1 MSNTLQRWQLNRY
14 GAHHL
19 SLESHPVP
27 RPGPGEVLVRVE
39 AVSLNYRDKLMI
51 DNGMGMPLTMPFTP
65 ASDMCGTVIATGEG
79 VTRWRAEDRI
89 VSTFWA
95 GWMDGVCP
103 ADAFALG
110 GTGPGMLASHVLLNE
125 HWAVAAPR
133 SLTAAQASTLPCA
146 GLTAWFALVET
157 GALRAGQTVLVH
169 GTGGVALFGLQIARA
184 HGAQVIVV
192 SGSDT
197 KLEQARA
204 LGASHGINRQGTAD
218 WVSAAR
224 EWTGGRGVDHVLE
237 IVGGANLGRS
247 LQTLGQ
253 GGRASVIGI
262 LEGDQI
268 SSSVFPVIMG
278 RPTIQGISV
287 GHRRA
292 LEELVRAVDATGL
305 QPVIAAEYDYTKL
318 PLALEHLE
326 RGPFGKVVLKF

>member
-1 MSNTLQRWQLNRY
+1 MQNTLKRWQLTRFGPHN
-14 GAHHL
+14 L
-19 SLESHPVP
+19 SLEEHPVP
-27 RPGPGEVLVRVE
+27 TPGPGELLVRVE

-51 DNGMGMPLTMPFTP
+51 ENGMGLPLAMPFTP
-65 ASDMCGTVIATGEG
+65 ASDMCGTVIATGAG
-79 VTRWRAEDRI
+79 VSRWREGDRVI
-89 VSTFWA
+89 STFWA
-95 GWMDGVCP
+95 GWTDGAWP
-103 ADAFALG
+103 ADSFALG
-110 GTGPGMLASHVLLNE
+110 GTGPGMLASHVVLNE
-125 HWAVAAPR
+125 QWAVAAPR
-133 SLTAAQASTLPCA
+133 SLSAAQASTLPCA

-192 SGSDT
+192 SGSDD
-197 KLEQARA
+197 KLAQART
-204 LGASHGINRQGTAD
+204 LGASHGINRQGAAD

-224 EWTGGRGVDHVLE
+224 ELTGGRGVDHALE

-247 LQTLGQ
+247 LQALAQ

-262 LEGDQI
+262 LEGDEV
-268 SSSVFPVIMG
+268 SSSVYPVILG

-305 QPVIAAEYDYTKL
+305 QPVIAAEYDYTAL
-318 PLALEHLE
+318 PAALAHLT